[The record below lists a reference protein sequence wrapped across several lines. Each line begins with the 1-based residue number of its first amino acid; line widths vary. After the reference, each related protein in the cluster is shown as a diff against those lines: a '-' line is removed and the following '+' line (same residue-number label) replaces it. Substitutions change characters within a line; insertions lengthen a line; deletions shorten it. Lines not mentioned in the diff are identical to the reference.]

1 MNEFTL
7 RIKLG
12 NDAMQT
18 PEDVAASLRDIAN
31 RLDWGM
37 YRRSGEIL
45 DYNGNVVGDWEFI
58 K

>member
-7 RIKLG
+7 RIKMG
-12 NDAMQT
+12 NEAMQT
-18 PEDVAASLRDIAN
+18 PEDVAASLRDVAN

-45 DYNGNVVGDWEFI
+45 DYNGNKVGEWEFTE
-58 K
+58 

>member
-18 PEDVAASLRDIAN
+18 PEDVAANLRAVAN
-31 RLDWGM
+31 RLNWGADLQ
-37 YRRSGEIL
+37 SGEIL
-45 DYNGNVVGDWEFI
+45 DYNGNKVGEWGFT

>member
-7 RIKLG
+7 RIKMG

-45 DYNGNVVGDWEFI
+45 DMNGNKVGEWKFTE
-58 K
+58 

>member
-1 MNEFTL
+1 MNEFAL
-7 RIKLG
+7 QIRMG
-12 NDAMQT
+12 NEAMQT

-45 DYNGNVVGDWEFI
+45 DMNGNKVGEWKFI

>member
-1 MNEFTL
+1 MQEFTL

-12 NDAMQT
+12 NEAMQT

-45 DYNGNVVGDWEFI
+45 DYNGNKVGEWEFTE
-58 K
+58 

>member
-7 RIKLG
+7 RIELG
-12 NDAMQT
+12 NEAMQT
-18 PEDVAASLRDIAN
+18 PEDVAASLREIAN

-45 DYNGNVVGDWEFI
+45 DMNGNTVGEWRFTS
-58 K
+58 

>member
-12 NDAMQT
+12 NDAMQNR
-18 PEDVAASLRDIAN
+18 EDVANALNLVADGVEY
-31 RLDWGM
+31 LDRG
-37 YRRSGEIL
+37 SIL
-45 DYNGNVVGDWEFI
+45 DYNGNKVGEWRFT

>member
-7 RIKLG
+7 RIKMG

-37 YRRSGEIL
+37 YRQGGAGVL
-45 DYNGNVVGDWEFI
+45 G
-58 K
+58 